1 MTKPAIK
8 AIAVIIDVKSFPNNC
23 IECVFMNS
31 KCQCIAQGDMGAVS
45 YKERPCCCPLMTPEA
60 YKVYKEQRQ

>member
-8 AIAVIIDVKSFPNNC
+8 AIAVIIDVKNFPNNC
-23 IECVFMNS
+23 IECAFMA
-31 KCQCIAQGDMGAVS
+31 KAQCIPQGDNSTIS